1 MWTRVATRKQSCNCA
16 QVAPCSFP
24 VGSSLAK
31 LTAWAV
37 CHFSDFLQIL
47 ALLPPF
53 CITPLQMPF
62 YNSSEPYAQ
71 FPAKIASSHAN
82 IQLISAKSDQIRVT
96 KTSLSNFLSQPQQRA
111 KFYPFRN
118 NMICKNQALIKFN
131 LKTMHASRCV

>member
-62 YNSSEPYAQ
+62 DNSSKPYAQ

-82 IQLISAKSDQIRVT
+82 IQLISAKSDQIRLT
-96 KTSLSNFLSQPQQRA
+96 KTSLSNLLTLGSYLSQVCGWT
-111 KFYPFRN
+111 FHS
-118 NMICKNQALIKFN
+118 I
-131 LKTMHASRCV
+131 ASLSHSPLLSKHTH